1 MVKLE
6 TIVREERVAEVVAAL
21 EQCGYPG
28 VTMYP
33 VEGRGSQKGL
43 VEQFRGRK
51 YEIPFLPK
59 IKLEVVIRDED
70 YERVVEAII
79 AAARTGEIGDGKI
92 FACPI
97 ADVVRIRTGE
107 RKEAAL

>member
-1 MVKLE
+1 MLKLE
-6 TIVREERVAEVVAAL
+6 MVVREEKVVEVVAAL

-70 YERVVEAII
+70 YERVVEAIV
-79 AAARTGEIGDGKI
+79 AAAQTGEIGDGKI
-92 FACPI
+92 FASSV

-107 RKEAAL
+107 RKEVAL